1 MKKVQL
7 TSAFFEIICGFI
19 SSKGSHETQTVIAG
33 VSGDDGC
40 RVKGPWIMN
49 VIQSCCHFV
58 GVNCHLNLFL
68 WMCSFI
74 DKQMN
79 NLYSL
84 LILYLA
90 VLYSTVLHCVLFQYQ
105 LYRLTKA
112 SQVTEQISGRFPAVI
127 TNFFPS
133 RTKLK

>member
-1 MKKVQL
+1 MKSYADL
-7 TSAFFEIICGFI
+7 FHRRAAMRR
-19 SSKGSHETQTVIAG
+19 QTVIAG